1 MEQGRSGK
9 HICIFECERKG
20 RSFTGKVVCA
30 VCGVYLSSP
39 DQPSPQEKPA
49 QGAENQPSA

>member
-1 MEQGRSGK
+1 MEQGQFRK

-30 VCGVYLSSP
+30 VCGVYLSSE
-39 DQPSPQEKPA
+39 DQQSAKDKPA
-49 QGAENQPSA
+49 QGAENRPSV